1 MPTRL
6 LYLLAFCSGFAALSY
21 QVAWSRMLSLTFGS
35 STLAVSSV
43 VAGFMGGM
51 GIGAWAYHRVQARVS
66 SPLRLYAALELAI
79 AVSAIGLTFVLERL
93 PPVFAI
99 LLKSLPESA
108 GGGAVVVRIL
118 GAIAILLLPT
128 ALMGAT
134 YPALCSV
141 AISNR
146 DGLDRHLGSLYGWN
160 TIGAAAGGLV
170 AGILLIPA
178 LGLNGAI
185 GIGVGLNLAVG
196 AAALALDARRP
207 VVAAPATEPEGV
219 EAEQVL
225 RSRLPVGV
233 TGAVLF
239 LSGLT
244 TLAY

>member
-1 MPTRL
+1 MSQAARL
-6 LYLLAFCSGFAALSY
+6 YGLAFFSGAAALAYEVS
-21 QVAWSRMLSLTFGS
+21 WTKWLSLSFGS
-35 STLAVSSV
+35 STLGASTA

-51 GIGAWAYHRVQARVS
+51 GIGAWAYHRVQSRVS

-79 AVSAIGLTFVLERL
+79 AVSAVALTFVLERL

-99 LLKSLPESA
+99 LLKSLPES
-108 GGGAVVVRIL
+108 GEGVAVLVRIL
-118 GAIAILLLPT
+118 GALAILLLPT

-160 TIGAAAGGLV
+160 TIGAAVGGLV

-185 GIGVGLNLAVG
+185 AILDR
-196 AAALALDARRP
+196 ALAL
-207 VVAAPATEPEGV
+207 APGDPL
-219 EAEQVL
+219 VL
-225 RSRLPVGV
+225 RARERALRR
-233 TGAVLF
+233 
-239 LSGLT
+239 
-244 TLAY
+244 